1 MMNKILEIRKII
13 ITVLTE
19 NDVRVFYQK
28 AHEDA
33 VSPFVV
39 ADLSN
44 SIDDG
49 TLERFILDLDGFTV
63 GTDSVGL
70 EQVMA
75 IADRALHR
83 KTFYVIQGA
92 EQLGITFYREN
103 RLTFDETDRRIHRRR
118 YIYQIRTHEK

>member
-1 MMNKILEIRKII
+1 MNKVLEIRKII
-13 ITVLTE
+13 ISVLQE

-33 VSPFVV
+33 VPPYIV

-83 KTFYVIQGA
+83 KTVYVIQGA

-118 YIYQIRTHEK
+118 YTYQVRTHEK